1 MAVSMTTTSVPR
13 WATAWPQR
21 DGDVESSASCYL
33 VVAVGAAARIPAH
46 ALVRRPR
53 PLCVMSIALTDPD
66 DVACVGLAQVWARI
80 ETGVIDILDGNSGC
94 TQRTRQVFCAHCHT
108 VTLTV
113 YHHFSRRHH
122 AYLGY
127 QADSEDL
134 T

>member
-1 MAVSMTTTSVPR
+1 MTAP
-13 WATAWPQR
+13 
-21 DGDVESSASCYL
+21 
-33 VVAVGAAARIPAH
+33 AAAA
-46 ALVRRPR
+46 VRNE
-53 PLCVMSIALTDPD
+53 LALTDPD
-66 DVACVGLAQVWARI
+66 DVACVGWRFVVVGSGHRLAQVWARI
-80 ETGVIDILDGNSGC
+80 GTGVIDILDGNSGF